1 MRAQLAWTMLTEV
14 LVTLAG
20 IVLLSLA
27 ASMLGPVG
35 FGEYA
40 ISRRAVGLMYLPLVM
55 GLGIAA
61 PRYIAIAR
69 TGSLPG
75 YTEGSFATATLTAG
89 LVPPLLVVLL
99 LNVTPSWS
107 AALLFGTSSMSALV
121 PPATLALAG
130 IALHGMV
137 YAVYRGRSEMGL
149 ANLLQLVNVGV
160 VPLAAFGLAERTAG
174 AVLAATGTGWLAV
187 SGAGLV
193 HVVYR
198 ERARWTGL
206 TAMKRHLDLLLRF
219 GIPRIPGE
227 FALVGIFALPA
238 LIAVRA
244 HGVEAAGQF
253 SAALSV
259 LVMLSGAFAP
269 VGLVLLPR
277 ASAQVATGD
286 ITGLR
291 RLVLRILAGG
301 ILLAAIGVTVGELV
315 IPRFIDWYFGPAFQP
330 AVPIFRVCLLG
341 AIPHAVYILMRS
353 ILDALDVKALNS
365 RNLIIALVIAVALCL
380 ANTSLIWMSF
390 SIVLALTVLG
400 GLTLRD
406 TFARLHA
413 PAASPTPIPA

>member
-1 MRAQLAWTMLTEV
+1 MN
-14 LVTLAG
+14 G
-20 IVLLSLA
+20 IDITD
-27 ASMLGPVG
+27 
-35 FGEYA
+35 F
-40 ISRRAVGLMYLPLVM
+40 
-55 GLGIAA
+55 
-61 PRYIAIAR
+61 
-69 TGSLPG
+69 
-75 YTEGSFATATLTAG
+75 
-89 LVPPLLVVLL
+89 
-99 LNVTPSWS
+99 
-107 AALLFGTSSMSALV
+107 
-121 PPATLALAG
+121 
-130 IALHGMV
+130 
-137 YAVYRGRSEMGL
+137 
-149 ANLLQLVNVGV
+149 
-160 VPLAAFGLAERTAG
+160 
-174 AVLAATGTGWLAV
+174 
-187 SGAGLV
+187 
-193 HVVYR
+193 
-198 ERARWTGL
+198 L
-206 TAMKRHLDLLLRF
+206 TAMLATGLLRAVPLVIASLGDAF
-219 GIPRIPGE
+219 SQKSGLLNLGIEGM
-227 FALVGIFALPA
+227 
-238 LIAVRA
+238 
-244 HGVEAAGQF
+244 
-253 SAALSV
+253 
-259 LVMLSGAFAP
+259 MLSGAFAP

-301 ILLAAIGVTVGELV
+301 ILLAAIGVAVGELV